1 MSVSLPGSYRWA
13 LSVAVVVG
21 FQVAMVAA
29 FDAHA
34 AFTYDEPAPLND
46 SQAALPGWGIS
57 PLVQRQLA
65 LASATGYRAAL
76 AGLMPW
82 RVITSLALAAAAGL
96 VFFMGMRLRVSPED
110 RPAAA
115 ENLGRAALG
124 AAILRSIDGA
134 ENLVIVRTTLE
145 EVSKAMVREGV
156 PDAHSASVV
165 GTFLAS
171 AASGAWT
178 LVMVATFVMLGNYF
192 RSETLRTAL
201 GRVER

>member
-1 MSVSLPGSYRWA
+1 
-13 LSVAVVVG
+13 VVVG
-21 FQVAMVAA
+21 FQVAIVAA

-46 SQAALPGWGIS
+46 SQATLPGWGIT
-57 PLVQRQLA
+57 PLAQRQLA

-96 VFFMGMRLRVSPED
+96 VFFMGMRLRVSPEG
-110 RPAAA
+110 RPAVA

-178 LVMVATFVMLGNYF
+178 LVMVATFVVLGNYF

-201 GRVER
+201 GRAER